1 MNKRW
6 KISLGIVAGIAV
18 MLLILLLSP
27 VGRFILSG
35 GLGME
40 EQKFDAQQ
48 WQTVAN
54 EDSSKKRI
62 RLMMTDDLTK
72 NFLPGM
78 DSTAVKQLLGEPE
91 RQYGFT
97 YSLGTLTPGMDPLF
111 LIVKFGANGKVS
123 KTDVEIESELKEDKL
138 KTRL

>member
-6 KISLGIVAGIAV
+6 KISLGIVAGISV
-18 MLLILLLSP
+18 MLLIILLSP
-27 VGRFILSG
+27 VGRFVLSG
-35 GLGME
+35 GLDME

-48 WQTVAN
+48 WQSVEH

-62 RLMMTDDLTK
+62 RLMMTNDLTK
-72 NFLPGM
+72 NLLPGM
-78 DSTAVKQLLGEPE
+78 DSTTVKQLLGEPE

-97 YSLGTLTPGMDPLF
+97 YSLGALTPGMDPLF

-123 KTDVEIESELKEDKL
+123 KTDVEIESELKEAKL
-138 KTRL
+138 KNRL